1 MLGAGG
7 RLSDAMR
14 QWPEES
20 PVRRDEAAT
29 TDERRQLAARRENA
43 LRSLLELG
51 RELTVALDLYETVD
65 LLMFNLMGQ
74 LGTARSAVWL
84 VPEESNAR
92 PVLVRVHG
100 FHRAAIEAIGAVG
113 ADWLRE
119 RFQKDP
125 SPALAWALRE
135 RVGSAEFE
143 LMRHAEIALFASL
156 HTSSEQLGW
165 VALGPRVDGS
175 AYTPEDLQAL
185 EAALG
190 IVAVSLENSRLY
202 NRAREAN
209 RQLRATNEHL
219 SELDRLKNDFLSNV
233 NHELRTPLAVV
244 LASLDLAVSQGAG
257 DPRMQSLLEASL
269 NQSRKLNGLIENLLS
284 FSDIQ
289 NARLKLEMV
298 ADDPTAVLEACIN
311 ERLPGVTEGLRELRF
326 HRANTVPR
334 ARFDRQRLQG
344 IVNELIDNAVKFTP
358 RGAHI
363 ELRVDGCSMGGIE
376 WARIEMSDD
385 GPGVP
390 QERAGSMFN
399 SFEQGDGSR
408 TRAAGGLGMGLA
420 FARTLAER
428 MGGSLT
434 VECQLGH
441 GCTFRLLLAS
451 EPVA

>member
-1 MLGAGG
+1 M
-7 RLSDAMR
+7 SDAQR
-14 QWPEES
+14 KLPDDPS
-20 PVRRDEAAT
+20 PQRVDIPMA
-29 TDERRQLAARRENA
+29 DERHRLAARRENA

-84 VPEESNAR
+84 VPEENNTR
-92 PVLVRVHG
+92 PVLIRVHG
-100 FHRAAIEAIGAVG
+100 FHRAAIEAIGAAG

-119 RFQKDP
+119 RFQNDR

-135 RVGSAEFE
+135 PVGVAEFE
-143 LMRHAEIALFASL
+143 LMRHAEIALFAPL
-156 HTSSEQLGW
+156 HTHGEPLGW
-165 VALGPRVDGS
+165 IALGPRVDGS
-175 AYTPEDLQAL
+175 AYSPEDLQAL

-190 IVAVSLENSRLY
+190 IVSVSLENARLY

-219 SELDRLKNDFLSNV
+219 SELDRLKTEFLSNV

-257 DPRMQSLLEASL
+257 ESRMQSLLEASL
-269 NQSRKLNGLIENLLS
+269 NQSRKLNGMIENLLT
-284 FSDIQ
+284 FSDVQ
-289 NARLKLEMV
+289 NARLKFDMV
-298 ADDPTAVLEACIN
+298 TDDPAPVLEACVE

-326 HRANTVPR
+326 RRAPSAPR
-334 ARFDRQRLQG
+334 ARFDRQQLQL

-358 RGAHI
+358 RGSHV
-363 ELRVDGCSMGGIE
+363 ELRIDGCAFEGAE
-376 WARIEMSDD
+376 WARIELSDD

-390 QERAGSMFN
+390 PERAASMFN
-399 SFEQGDGSR
+399 SFEQGDGSM
-408 TRAAGGLGMGLA
+408 TRVAGGLGMGLA

-434 VECQLGH
+434 VECQLGR
-441 GCTFRLLLAS
+441 GCTFRLMLPA
-451 EPVA
+451 ERGA